1 MNKSV
6 DLLLDSHITIVGLGL
21 MGGSLALALKDK
33 CSGITAVEVD
43 EHARHIGL
51 ERGLV
56 NHVTKNLE
64 DGLKHADILVLATPV
79 RAILETLEKLNR
91 LSYHTNRTLLV
102 LDLGSTKAE
111 VASAMALLPK
121 TFSGI
126 GGHPM
131 CGKETSGLEY
141 ADASLYKDAVFV
153 LTPQSNTDKKMLGLA
168 RQIISAIGS
177 IPIEMDAE
185 KHDKL
190 AALTS
195 HLPYLLA
202 CSLVLTV
209 SSEGDVDPIV
219 WKMVSSGFKDTTR
232 VASSDVQMLIDI
244 LETNKASIKN
254 ALGEQRIAMDKL
266 EIALDGDLESLQ
278 DYLSSIQDIRNHH
291 FPVAPSDSS

>member
-43 EHARHIGL
+43 AHARHIGL

-153 LTPQSNTDKKMLGLA
+153 LTPQSNTDKKILGLA

-185 KHDKL
+185 KHDRL

>member
-43 EHARHIGL
+43 AHARHIGL

-79 RAILETLEKLNR
+79 RAILETLEKLNH

-153 LTPQSNTDKKMLGLA
+153 LTPQSNTDKKILGLA

-185 KHDKL
+185 KHDRL

>member
-33 CSGITAVEVD
+33 CSGITAVEVNS
-43 EHARHIGL
+43 HARHIGL

-141 ADASLYKDAVFV
+141 ADASLYKDAIFV

>member
-43 EHARHIGL
+43 AHARHIGL

-91 LSYHTNRTLLV
+91 LSYHTNRELLV

-153 LTPQSNTDKKMLGLA
+153 LTPQSNTDKKMLDLA

-185 KHDKL
+185 KHDRL

-278 DYLSSIQDIRNHH
+278 SYLSSIQDIRNHH

>member
-43 EHARHIGL
+43 AHARHIGL

-153 LTPQSNTDKKMLGLA
+153 LTPQSNTDKKILGLA

-185 KHDKL
+185 KHDRL

-244 LETNKASIKN
+244 LKTNKASIKN

-278 DYLSSIQDIRNHH
+278 SYLSSIQDIRNHH

>member
-6 DLLLDSHITIVGLGL
+6 DLLLESHITIVGLGL

-43 EHARHIGL
+43 AHARHIGL

-79 RAILETLEKLNR
+79 RATLETLEKLNR

-153 LTPQSNTDKKMLGLA
+153 LTPQSNTDKKILGLA

-185 KHDKL
+185 KHDRL

-244 LETNKASIKN
+244 LKTNKASIKN

>member
-43 EHARHIGL
+43 AHARHIGL

-79 RAILETLEKLNR
+79 RATLETLEKLNR

-153 LTPQSNTDKKMLGLA
+153 LTPQSNTDKKILGLA

-185 KHDKL
+185 KHDRL

>member
-43 EHARHIGL
+43 AHARHIGL

-153 LTPQSNTDKKMLGLA
+153 LTPQSNTDKKILGLA

-185 KHDKL
+185 KHDRL

-244 LETNKASIKN
+244 LKTNKASIKN

>member
-43 EHARHIGL
+43 AHARHIGL

-185 KHDKL
+185 KHDRL

-244 LETNKASIKN
+244 LKTNKASIKN